1 MNPYKKF
8 SLGLPIAIIM
18 SQIIP
23 ATWLYLYDPLQ
34 LYHKPYFR
42 ETTFSYDMRVQ
53 NKGIIKHYD
62 FNSYIVGT
70 SMVEHIPIDTINAI
84 TQQKW
89 VNIMMYGSS
98 FDERAII
105 LQYLFTIR
113 KPKNIIYSLDH
124 FSLIKPTAQPR
135 NFAFLYD
142 SNEFDDIKLY
152 FNQKY
157 MFCAFLWSQKEKCV
171 GVSKPLAT
179 LNPDIALAE
188 SLGKKFGGF
197 EKWVQY
203 EDNRI
208 HDALEWLRNF
218 KGEDYP
224 DTSTLKQIT
233 SHLDI
238 ESSKEYVH
246 QYVLSF
252 VSQNP
257 QTHFDFIIPPYSRLH
272 WRIQKPD
279 DYAYWQQ
286 VIKWFVT
293 IIAQYPNATLYG
305 FDDMEYMD
313 YINNYMD
320 LTHYNV
326 DMHKYFTQ
334 AIATQTHIVTPE
346 NIDAYLD
353 TMEQKIRTY
362 NLAPLI
368 EILTKQDS
376 LKSKNPNT
384 DMEK

>member
-8 SLGLPIAIIM
+8 SLGLLIAIIM

-23 ATWLYLYDPLQ
+23 VTWLYLYDPLQ

-197 EKWVQY
+197 EKWVQH

-218 KGEDYP
+218 KGED
-224 DTSTLKQIT
+224 
-233 SHLDI
+233 
-238 ESSKEYVH
+238 
-246 QYVLSF
+246 
-252 VSQNP
+252 
-257 QTHFDFIIPPYSRLH
+257 
-272 WRIQKPD
+272 
-279 DYAYWQQ
+279 
-286 VIKWFVT
+286 
-293 IIAQYPNATLYG
+293 
-305 FDDMEYMD
+305 
-313 YINNYMD
+313 
-320 LTHYNV
+320 
-326 DMHKYFTQ
+326 
-334 AIATQTHIVTPE
+334 
-346 NIDAYLD
+346 
-353 TMEQKIRTY
+353 
-362 NLAPLI
+362 
-368 EILTKQDS
+368 
-376 LKSKNPNT
+376 
-384 DMEK
+384 